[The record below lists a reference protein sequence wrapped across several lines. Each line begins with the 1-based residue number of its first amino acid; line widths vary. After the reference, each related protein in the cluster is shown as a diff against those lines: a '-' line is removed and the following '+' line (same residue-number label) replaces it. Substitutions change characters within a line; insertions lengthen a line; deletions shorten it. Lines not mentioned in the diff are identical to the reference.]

1 MQWHLT
7 LLAERLQARDSRLH
21 LVVAAPKYLSYRP
34 DIDGLR
40 AIAVLMVVAY
50 HAGVPGFSGGFVGV
64 DVFFVI
70 SGFLITGLLLGEL
83 HATGTIAFGKFY
95 ARRIR
100 RLLPAFALVL
110 ATTLLLGAVV
120 LLPVAGEPQD
130 LAKYS
135 LAAVLSVANIL
146 LWIGTNYFSGAS
158 DLVPLLHT
166 WSLSVEEQYY
176 MVWPALL
183 LGLMLVA
190 RRSGQRFTRLL
201 AMGLLLIAC
210 ASFAFNLYL
219 TGSDRVAAF
228 YLMPPRAWEFALG
241 AGVVLAASSIARWP
255 SVVRT
260 TLLLLGLGALVIAT
274 TKLDASNVFP
284 GTVVL
289 LPTVGTAAIIA
300 AGCGSADGGL
310 QRILTWRPLVAI
322 GLLSYSWYLWH
333 WPLLSLMRT
342 IDLGQRDLWRD
353 VAISVFALGLAA
365 LTYRYLEQPIR
376 SQRVRFFRGT
386 RPALWSGATLA
397 ASVTAIALGLGLA
410 ARHFNVHPADRWQKT
425 IARARTDMPPA
436 LWVCMQPDNAGFKP
450 LTNDPRCSTH
460 PGEPTRLVLWG
471 DSHANHFFPLMQ
483 RASDDLDINVRT
495 FSRAACPPLLGV
507 VPFLNG
513 VSLRDCADFNRAVI
527 AEIER
532 LAHIGLEGVV
542 LSARWAAYTGR
553 PSPDGS
559 LNARLSYGVQP
570 LNPMESERALQATL
584 AATVERLEHAGLR
597 VLIVGQVPEFRHSV
611 PTCLLRRSLESC
623 SMPVA
628 QVRERRDTANALLA
642 HIVAAH
648 PNAHL
653 LDPLQLFCDS
663 TLCYPVRD
671 TVVMFFDPQHLTA
684 TGARSLE
691 PQLLPD
697 IRWMVSHPSP
707 RQGT

>member
-1 MQWHLT
+1 M
-7 LLAERLQARDSRLH
+7 
-21 LVVAAPKYLSYRP
+21 AAPKYLSYRP

-50 HAGVPGFSGGFVGV
+50 HAGVPGFPGGFVGV

-83 HATGTIAFGKFY
+83 QATGTIAFGKFY

-110 ATTLLLGAVV
+110 AITMLLGAIV

-130 LAKYS
+130 LSKYS
-135 LAAVLSVANIL
+135 LAAVLSAANIL
-146 LWIGTNYFSGAS
+146 LWIGTNYFSVTS

-176 MVWPALL
+176 MVWPAVL
-183 LGLMLVA
+183 LGLMLLA
-190 RRSGQRFTRLL
+190 RRGVQGFTRIL
-201 AMGLLLIAC
+201 AIGLLLIAC
-210 ASFAFNLYL
+210 ASFALNLYL
-219 TGSDRVAAF
+219 TRIDRVAAF
-228 YLMPPRAWEFALG
+228 YLMPTRAWEFALG

-255 SVVRT
+255 SAVR
-260 TLLLLGLGALVIAT
+260 TLLLLTGLGALIVAT
-274 TKLDASNVFP
+274 TKLDASIVFP
-284 GTVVL
+284 GTAVL

-300 AGCGSADGGL
+300 ANCGSADGHL
-310 QRILTWRPLVAI
+310 LRALTWRPLVAI

-342 IDLGQRDLWRD
+342 IDLGQRVLWRD

-365 LTYRYLEQPIR
+365 LTYRYIEEPIR

-386 RPALWSGATLA
+386 RPALRTGAALA
-397 ASVTAIALGLGLA
+397 GFVMAIALGLGLA
-410 ARHFNVHPADRWQKT
+410 ARHFNAHPTDRWQKAV
-425 IARARTDMPPA
+425 ARARTDMPPA
-436 LWVCMQPDNAGFKP
+436 LWVCMQPDNVAFGS
-450 LTNDPRCSTH
+450 LTNDRRCSTH

-471 DSHANHFFPLMQ
+471 DSHANHLFPLMQ
-483 RASDDLDINVRT
+483 RASDDLDANVRT
-495 FSRAACPPLLGV
+495 YSRAACPPLLGV

-513 VSLRDCADFNRAVI
+513 VALSDCDRFNRAVI

-532 LAHIGLEGVV
+532 LAHSGLEGVV

-559 LNARLSYGVQP
+559 LNARLSYGVAP

-623 SMPVA
+623 SMPVT
-628 QVRERRDTANALLA
+628 QVKERRDAANRLLA
-642 HIVAAH
+642 QIVATH

-663 TLCYPVRD
+663 ALCYPVRNA
-671 TVVMFFDPQHLTA
+671 VVMFFDPQHLTV
-684 TGARSLE
+684 TGSRSLE

-697 IRWMVSHPSP
+697 IRWMVAQRSTP
-707 RQGT
+707 QGT